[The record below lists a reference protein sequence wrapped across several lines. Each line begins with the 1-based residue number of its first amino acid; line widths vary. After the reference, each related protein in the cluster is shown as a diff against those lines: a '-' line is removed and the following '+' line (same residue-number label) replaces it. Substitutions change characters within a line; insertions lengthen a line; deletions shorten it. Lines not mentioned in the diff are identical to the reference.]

1 MQEPPGNEP
10 PRAPGRRLA
19 KATFL
24 GSIRAIWD
32 PGRYVIAF
40 VLPLA
45 IIVAT
50 FVIGWKVDE
59 AGQIPVFILVGIGW
73 LLLARAVR
81 LPEKAG
87 DRAKRL
93 REALGRAT
101 FGWGLIL
108 VAILSA
114 IYIGFG
120 WMRKAGFG
128 DELSTAGLTFAI
140 GLGLL
145 YLALMLV
152 VARVAFAQ
160 PGSGTTRT
168 FLAVGLV
175 AAWPFAAIGI
185 LQASG
190 ADPPAG
196 AVVAVALAGV
206 ILFFPLLAALY
217 ARRLTKAGTSLRNS
231 APVRKLGRAR
241 ATSPVGS
248 PDERVARGLRAR
260 LPRNI
265 VVKMGGRPDDAIVT
279 ETSRPERLEGWA
291 GLFAPVLA
299 FLASGFI
306 LAGAVSVP
314 LERAPEETS
323 PVANR
328 GGSVTPPDGDDDD
341 ELLEFYA
348 PALRLAEDEQWVA
361 GDAID
366 YALSDPEPDLIGAS
380 CTMPADL
387 GNRVP
392 KDPELCLEL
401 DGKRLGPDAR
411 TLRGPTEE
419 LVFEHGKLYPRIYEI
434 PQPAGKCEGRR
445 PCRLLDYWIFYPN
458 NEWTSPS
465 ALGTISQSHKGDWE
479 HVAVGIDASKGPL
492 FVAYSAHCKGTWRPW
507 SVAPTVA
514 IDDRTAHKG
523 ILIGGGE
530 RSHPLVVVAR
540 GSHANYATS
549 GRREPDWT
557 SCNDL
562 PDGAG
567 LGLGFLTEQVSAY
580 ETTPRVGPIQ
590 IAETVPVADA
600 AAILGAPWYWG
611 PDERFHLNGLSVK
624 KAEEHGPDAPARKGD
639 EFEDP
644 LTEIKDR
651 WRCEGEAP
659 EECAQLKAEM

>member
-1 MQEPPGNEP
+1 MEVPPTEQ
-10 PRAPGRRLA
+10 RQAPGRRLA

-32 PGRYVIAF
+32 PKPYVIAF

-45 IIVAT
+45 IIAAT
-50 FVIGWKVDE
+50 FFIGWKVDE
-59 AGQIPVFILVGIGW
+59 GGQIPVFILVGIGW

-81 LPEKAG
+81 LPRKAG

-108 VAILSA
+108 VAIMSA

-140 GLGLL
+140 GLSLL

-152 VARVAFAQ
+152 MARVAFAQ

-168 FLAVGLV
+168 FLAVGLI

-185 LQASG
+185 LRATG
-190 ADPPAG
+190 VDPPAG
-196 AVVAVALAGV
+196 VVVAVALAGV
-206 ILFFPLLAALY
+206 ILFFPLLGALY
-217 ARRLTKAGTSLRNS
+217 ARRLTRAGTSLRS
-231 APVRKLGRAR
+231 SGPARKLGRAL
-241 ATSPVGS
+241 TKSPMGS
-248 PDERVARGLRAR
+248 PDDGDAEGLRVR

-265 VVKMGGRPDDAIVT
+265 VVKMGGRPDDAAVT
-279 ETSRPERLEGWA
+279 TDTSRPERLEGWA

-306 LAGAVSVP
+306 FAGAVSVP

-328 GGSVTPPDGDDDD
+328 GGSVTPPTGGDDD

-366 YALSDPEPDLIGAS
+366 YALSDPQPDLIRPS
-380 CTMPADL
+380 CTMPAEL
-387 GNRVP
+387 GTEVP
-392 KDPELCLEL
+392 ADPKLCLEL
-401 DGKRLGPDAR
+401 DGQRLGPDAR

-419 LVFEHGKLYPRIYEI
+419 LVFEYGKLYPRIYEI
-434 PQPAGKCEGRR
+434 PQVAGECEMER

-465 ALGTISQSHKGDWE
+465 ALGTISQSHRGDWE
-479 HVAVGIDASKGPL
+479 HVAVGIDGSDHPL

-514 IDDRTAHKG
+514 IDDRTDDKG
-523 ILIGGGE
+523 ILIGGGK

-590 IAETVPVADA
+590 IAETVPLAEA
-600 AAILGAPWYWG
+600 ASILGAPWYWG

-639 EFEDP
+639 EFDLP
-644 LTEIKDR
+644 LAEIKSR

-659 EECAQLKAEM
+659 EECARLKADM